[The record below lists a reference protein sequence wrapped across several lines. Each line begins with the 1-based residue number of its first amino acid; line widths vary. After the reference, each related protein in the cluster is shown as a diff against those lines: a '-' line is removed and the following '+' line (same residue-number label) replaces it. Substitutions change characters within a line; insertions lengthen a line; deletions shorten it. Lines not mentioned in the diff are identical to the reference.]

1 MQGFSQSLGNMGHP
15 VLGVPIATAAAAADR
30 AGSVWVCVTEGEEQ
44 VSAEMGEDAVT
55 TEGT

>member
-44 VSAEMGEDAVT
+44 VSAEMGEDAVGY
-55 TEGT
+55 GT